1 MTRKKFTIF
10 VIQLT
15 IILSLACGVS
25 TLPTQANTPAPT
37 EKPISATLR
46 KEQTAPSRILTITGC
61 WNLRSTPKDAGTDND
76 IGEVCNQNVSIE
88 SMMIVGGYIQT
99 PTGWLCGRAFGMDV
113 SCE

>member
-1 MTRKKFTIF
+1 MTRFTITLISLL
-10 VIQLT
+10 VAVSLSCTLSAIQ
-15 IILSLACGVS
+15 
-25 TLPTQANTPAPT
+25 TQANTPAPT
-37 EKPISATLR
+37 EKPLSATLR